1 MVGVRNDTLSTM
13 TQFMTMSVATTMTK
27 MRYLRSPE
35 RDVTASPLPTSH
47 REATGPLTSQTHLS
61 AGVEQLL
68 MAGPDGP
75 PPGPVFPPA
84 LARPVATMK
93 GTPSSLETLLW
104 VYHFHSSTEVRLH
117 GYS

>member
-35 RDVTASPLPTSH
+35 FVMSQPPLSH
-47 REATGPLTSQTHLS
+47 RAATGPLTSQTALS
-61 AGVEQLL
+61 ARVELL
-68 MAGPDGP
+68 LLARPDGP
-75 PPGPVFPPA
+75 PPGPVFLSA
-84 LARPVATMK
+84 LTRPVATMK

-104 VYHFHSSTEVRLH
+104 VYHFHSSTEVRLR
-117 GYS
+117 GYP

>member
-1 MVGVRNDTLSTM
+1 
-13 TQFMTMSVATTMTK
+13 
-27 MRYLRSPE
+27 
-35 RDVTASPLPTSH
+35 
-47 REATGPLTSQTHLS
+47 
-61 AGVEQLL
+61 

-117 GYS
+117 GYP